1 MTRIVL
7 TLALAALITGSAS
20 AHHMGIGEGDWGGFG
35 LDGFG
40 LGGFGGGRHGG
51 FWGGDEFGFGRGGFG
66 FGYGGFDTE
75 RLQTHFETKFQDLMT
90 NYDTG
95 LADIEDFYNSTEYT
109 DVVDGVQKLVDRY
122 GLFLT
127 GVEHSVTRLGDVI
140 QTVTDDLSF
149 YTDLQAQ
156 YEARDDLSQ
165 DKLDRILM
173 RLTGIEDHLTSK
185 IDLLTGKQTTLSD
198 NLGTYQSFSDDLSA
212 YLDKIVSAAGTTGST
227 DTPTAVVAAT
237 SVLTDNSVLDVASAL
252 AATADEVAPTPY
264 VSIVEPPQLAVAAAT
279 VAEPSAGLLAAT
291 AASVLAL
298 WSSSRRRAKM

>member
-1 MTRIVL
+1 MKRIVL
-7 TLALAALITGSAS
+7 TFTLVALLAGSAN
-20 AHHMGIGEGDWGGFG
+20 AHHIGFG
-35 LDGFG
+35 E
-40 LGGFGGGRHGG
+40 GGFGGFGFGGGHHGG

-66 FGYGGFDTE
+66 HGGFDTE

-95 LADIEDFYNSTEYT
+95 LAEIEDFYNSSEYT

-122 GLFLT
+122 DLFLT

-165 DKLDRILM
+165 ERLDRIVTRLM
-173 RLTGIEDHLTSK
+173 GIEDHLSNK
-185 IDLLTGKQTTLSD
+185 IDLLTEKQTTLSD
-198 NLGTYQSFSDDLSA
+198 NLGTYQSFSGDLSA
-212 YLDKIVSAAGTTGST
+212 YLDEIVAAAGTTDST
-227 DTPTAVVAAT
+227 ETPTEALAAMSVMT
-237 SVLTDNSVLDVASAL
+237 DDSVLEIAPAL
-252 AATADEVAPTPY
+252 AATAEEVAPAPY

-291 AASVLAL
+291 AATVLAL
-298 WSSSRRRAKM
+298 WRSSRRREKW